1 MSNSTTLI
9 DQISSTQATKEVVA
23 NANFDAASPAMLW
36 GRRASTTSGLTWG
49 YVGGSY
55 TVGATVNAIANGTV
69 TLTASA
75 TNYVQASATT
85 GAVSVNTTGF
95 TAGAVPLYSIVTSAT
110 AVTSYTDCRS
120 YQPSAIGG
128 TITSE
133 SSEGSGVS
141 VIDTA
146 SSTPQIIKL
155 KTLVGAGGVTI
166 TDNGAAGIAF
176 SVAAGSEGTV
186 TGGANE
192 GSGVGVFDAANS
204 SSTTLQFKSLVPGTG
219 ITITD
224 NGASGI
230 AIGAAGGVTDTLAV
244 QQAGSTVVSAA
255 TVLNF
260 TGGAVVTADGTTP
273 SQVDI
278 NLLSG
283 FGTPDTIPVLSSFTQ
298 ALQSGASVSQNAWGI
313 SLSSA
318 SHSGELV
325 SAILKTAPATPYSVV
340 ARMKLFPGSSAYV
353 KAGLCVSDGTKFQIM
368 GLAYQTA
375 FQYGIT
381 NMNSASSYSG
391 FQGSQLAMT
400 WWPDWHRIR
409 DDGTNLYYD
418 VSSDGVSWVNLYSF
432 SRTAFLTPS
441 QVGVCIDPN
450 AQGISMSLFSWAGA

>member
-36 GRRASTTSGLTWG
+36 GRRASTTAGLTWG

-55 TVGATVNAIANGTV
+55 TVGTTVNAIANGTV

-75 TNYVQASATT
+75 TNYVYANAST

-95 TAGAVPLYSIVTSAT
+95 PAGAIPLYQIVTSST
-110 AVTSYTDCRS
+110 GVSSYTDCRS

-133 SSEGSGVS
+133 TSEGTGVS
-141 VIDTA
+141 IIDTA
-146 SSTPQIIKL
+146 NSTPQVIKL
-155 KTLVGAGGVTI
+155 KTLVGSGGVTI

-176 SVAAGSEGTV
+176 SVAAGPEGTV

-192 GSGVGVFDAANS
+192 GTGVGVFDAANS
-204 SSTTLQFKSLVPGTG
+204 TSTTLQFKSLVAGTG
-219 ITITD
+219 ITISD
-224 NGASGI
+224 NGAGGI
-230 AIGAAGGVTDTLAV
+230 AVGASGGATETLAV

-260 TGGAVVTADGTTP
+260 TGGAVVTADSTTP
-273 SQVDI
+273 TQVDI
-278 NLLSG
+278 DVLTG
-283 FGTPDTIPVLSSFTQ
+283 FGTPDTIPALSAFTQ
-298 ALQSGASVSQNAWGI
+298 ALQSGASVAQEPWGI
-313 SLSSA
+313 SLSSV
-318 SHSGELV
+318 SNSGELV
-325 SAILKTAPATPYSVV
+325 SALLKAAPATPYSVV
-340 ARMKLFPGSSAYV
+340 ARMKLFPASSQYV

-368 GLAYQTA
+368 GLAYQGG
-375 FQYGIT
+375 FNYGVV

-391 FQGSQLAMT
+391 FQGSTIAMT

-418 VSSDGVSWVNLYSF
+418 VSSDGAQWVNMYSF
-432 SRTAFLTPS
+432 SRTAFLTPTK
-441 QVGVCIDPN
+441 VGICIDPN
-450 AQGISMSLFSWAGA
+450 AQGISASLFSWTDA